1 MECIDCPKCYAYA
14 YDTLVRPHPT
24 KELIS
29 FGPVIDVD
37 RIKKAA
43 HSLTRDFIRA
53 SLDRRELRHL
63 VVMCVER
70 GGVVRPKNGTRNCIM
85 IMNYWLERRLND
97 LGRLC
102 ELHFHHTG
110 GYVIDEPAPKVVSA
124 RVHPLPPTTSTPIG
138 TATPP
143 TIPLRIRI
151 PKNEESDTMT
161 P

>member
-14 YDTLVRPHPT
+14 YDTLIRPHPA

-110 GYVIDEPAPKVVSA
+110 GYVIDEPAPSAPSAPKVASA
-124 RVHPLPPTTSTPIG
+124 RVHPLPPAVSEL
-138 TATPP
+138 
-143 TIPLRIRI
+143 PLRIRI

>member
-29 FGPVIDVD
+29 FGPVINVD

-43 HSLTRDFIRA
+43 HSLTHDFIRA

-70 GGVVRPKNGTRNCIM
+70 GGVVRPKNGPRNCIM
-85 IMNYWLERRLND
+85 IMSYWLERRLND

-110 GYVIDEPAPKVVSA
+110 GYVIEEPAPKLPSASSA
-124 RVHPLPPTTSTPIG
+124 RVHPLPLVVSEL
-138 TATPP
+138 
-143 TIPLRIRI
+143 PLRIRI
-151 PKNEESDTMT
+151 PKNEESDTTT